1 MNLAL
6 TLTLAQYGFLA
17 VSISALA
24 LLLAAGKTPER
35 IAAATLTC
43 LMFVSPYLTREG
55 PVWPALAS
63 GITLTILV
71 TLALRYE
78 RWWLIGAS
86 GFQLVIFSTHFATL
100 VSPQEYIWP
109 GITLRLILWGG
120 IMALCLF
127 ALGESRW
134 APYAR
139 AKQLRKRADTPH
151 GLDIDPTRT

>member
-1 MNLAL
+1 LSLAL

-17 VSISALA
+17 VSVIALA

-35 IAAATLTC
+35 VAATTLTC

-63 GITLTILV
+63 GVTLVILV
-71 TLALRYE
+71 ALSLRYE

-86 GFQLVIFSTHFATL
+86 GLQLVVFSTHFAPL
-100 VSPQEYIWP
+100 ISPQQYIWP
-109 GITLRLILWGG
+109 SITLRLILWGG
-120 IMALCLF
+120 LMALCLF
-127 ALGESRW
+127 AIGEARW

-139 AKQLRKRADTPH
+139 GKRRELRSD
-151 GLDIDPTRT
+151 